1 MGASVST
8 WRRRAR
14 VGPSAQ
20 CRSSS
25 RRTAGASSPATLEH
39 AGDGREE
46 QAALGLGI
54 RRHRRRRPGDAPRE
68 RGDEPGQL
76 AAVARDVRAEHLLRR
91 VLDER
96 AERLDPRPV
105 GHGHALGR
113 VPGEDDRA
121 LRVQLAGGVDGEAG
135 LADPGLAGDE
145 DRLARPGGPPAQRR
159 SDPLALRRRVRRRPS
174 AGARA
179 AGPGAEGGRWARG
192 PAPTRPRRSAP
203 ARAGRCSSSVAQ
215 GQERMAVAAAHD
227 ADEVGG
233 QDLAAVG
240 ARAQA
245 HGLDHGQPEAV
256 AALAGDVAERDA
268 DADVERLVGIAVAA
282 LDALLQPDGAGDR
295 GGGAAEDG
303 HQAVAGRLDLLA
315 AVLLDGLA
323 QQAEELAPE
332 VVGGGGPEARRGG
345 GRPDEVGDEDRDGL
359 DGGGHAGRP
368 APAAG
373 SPDAVLLKV
382 PPWPVGAR
390 RCLRVEPRGAARRR
404 QSRPDRARRVPA
416 GSRRT
421 AALRRRRA
429 TASRS

>member
-1 MGASVST
+1 MKRVLPIPGSPETRTACRAPRRAASQRRWTRSPSGSASDVG
-8 WRRRAR
+8 RRRAR
-14 VGPSAQ
+14 AQ
-20 CRSSS
+20 PGRE
-25 RRTAGASSPATLEH
+25 RKAAAGTAGRLPPDL
-39 AGDGREE
+39 AGRHRPG
-46 QAALGLGI
+46 QAA
-54 RRHRRRRPGDAPRE
+54 
-68 RGDEPGQL
+68 QL
-76 AAVARDVRAEHLLRR
+76 D
-91 VLDER
+91 
-96 AERLDPRPV
+96 
-105 GHGHALGR
+105 
-113 VPGEDDRA
+113 
-121 LRVQLAGGVDGEAG
+121 
-135 LADPGLAGDE
+135 
-145 DRLARPGGPPAQRR
+145 
-159 SDPLALRRRVRRRPS
+159 
-174 AGARA
+174 
-179 AGPGAEGGRWARG
+179 
-192 PAPTRPRRSAP
+192 
-203 ARAGRCSSSVAQ
+203 VAQ

-256 AALAGDVAERDA
+256 PALAGDVAERDA
-268 DADVERLVGIAVAA
+268 DTDVERLVGIAVAA

-332 VVGGGGPEARRGG
+332 VVGGGGPQARRGG